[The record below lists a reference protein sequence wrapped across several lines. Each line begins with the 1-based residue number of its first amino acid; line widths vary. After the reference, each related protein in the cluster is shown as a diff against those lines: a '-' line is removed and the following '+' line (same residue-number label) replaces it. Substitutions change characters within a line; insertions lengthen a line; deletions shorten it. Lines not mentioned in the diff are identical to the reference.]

1 MLLWFLGVTFAFVW
15 WVFRSPALDYRL
27 VLLGSVLPLV
37 EVVFGGPRVLHT
49 LLAPVVV
56 LTVVMLATQKRRLV
70 RRALIGVPIGMMLHL
85 VLDGIWARPEVFWWP
100 FLGWAFPEGG
110 LPEFGR
116 SFSVTVL
123 LELVGLAA
131 LWFMWR
137 TFELGAPANRARFV
151 RTGQLPRDRGPQGP
165 VASC

>member
-1 MLLWFLGVTFAFVW
+1 MLVWFLGVTFAFVW

-27 VLLGSVLPLV
+27 VLAGSVLPLV
-37 EVVFGGPRVLHT
+37 EGLVGGPRVLHT

-56 LTVVMLATQKRRLV
+56 LTVVMLATQRRRLL
-70 RRALIGVPIGMMLHL
+70 RRALIGLPIGMLLHL

-100 FLGWAFPEGG
+100 LFGWSFPPGG

-116 SFSVTVL
+116 PFGVTVP
-123 LELVGLAA
+123 LELLGAAA

-137 TFELGAPANRARFV
+137 TFDLGAPANRERFV
-151 RTGQLPRDRGPQGP
+151 GTGQLPRDRGPQGP
-165 VASC
+165 EPSC